1 MELSGRS
8 FQGRGGFHRRQEG
21 SVVGWEMLALL
32 FVFSVSSGDGY
43 KAPEVSI
50 P

>member
-1 MELSGRS
+1 M
-8 FQGRGGFHRRQEG
+8 
-21 SVVGWEMLALL
+21 VGWEMLALL

-43 KAPEVSI
+43 KASGVSI

>member
-1 MELSGRS
+1 MGLNGRR
-8 FQGRGGFHRRQEG
+8 FQGRGGCHQRREG
-21 SVVGWEMLALL
+21 SVGGWEMLALL

-43 KAPEVSI
+43 KASEVSI